1 MEGEGKLISRGYPD
15 CSQFNLIETVNLRD
29 DRENWCEGMKFNVR
43 LNLRLNIQPVVLRML
58 ALGLATLMAILA
70 VGGIG
75 AIARVDETPPAP
87 DIATTQTQSPAPP
100 LLNEWSVPV
109 ASSPSTVASP
119 VPSSTPSPSAS
130 PSSTTTLTASS
141 TTGYVPPQEAAPADP
156 SNYGDRYATDIYGTP
171 VNNDWLIVL
180 HETVGT
186 ADSAIQTF
194 LTPHP
199 NEDDQVSYHTL
210 IRRDG
215 TIVYVV
221 PPEKRAYGAGN
232 SVFNGANGA
241 EAVKTDPNFPP
252 SVNNFAY
259 HISLETPPDGHNDN
273 PTHSGYT
280 REQYQ
285 SLAWLVARTPVPDD
299 RITTH
304 QMVDQ
309 SGSRIDPRSF
319 NAQQFFTA
327 LQAYP
332 RNVAEN

>member
-1 MEGEGKLISRGYPD
+1 
-15 CSQFNLIETVNLRD
+15 
-29 DRENWCEGMKFNVR
+29 
-43 LNLRLNIQPVVLRML
+43 
-58 ALGLATLMAILA
+58 MAILA

-75 AIARVDETPPAP
+75 AIARVDETPIET
-87 DIATTQTQSPAPP
+87 DVATTQTPASAPQ
-100 LLNEWSVPV
+100 LLTEWSVPV
-109 ASSPSTVASP
+109 A
-119 VPSSTPSPSAS
+119 PSPSAS
-130 PSSTTTLTASS
+130 PSPSVSPSPSAAPSSTTTLTASA
-141 TTGYVPPQEAAPADP
+141 TGYIPPQEAAPADP
-156 SNYGDRYATDIYGTP
+156 SNYGERYATDIYGTP
-171 VNNDWLIVL
+171 VNNNWLIVL

-194 LTPHP
+194 RTPHP

-232 SVFNGANGA
+232 SVFNGANGV

-259 HISLETPPDGHNDN
+259 HISLETPPDGHNNN

-285 SLAWLVARTPVPDD
+285 SLAWLIARTPVPDD

-332 RNVAEN
+332 RDVAANQ